1 MRGILIHLSRIS
13 LKVCVAMF
21 LLKSLRIFSCWEDH
35 RRFVALIGIIG
46 FVGSKGD
53 HLRSEVE
60 IEMQSDF
67 CSCFSLWDFFW
78 SIVDGFS
85 VSRLLLTVV
94 FSGSSISNSLF
105 FLPFLLWLFFC
116 FRKKKVPEV
125 DIWWYLGNSC
135 SELGLQ

>member
-13 LKVCVAMF
+13 LKVCVALF

-60 IEMQSDF
+60 IEMKSGF

-105 FLPFLLWLFFC
+105 FSPISSVTVFLFSEEKSSWS
-116 FRKKKVPEV
+116 
-125 DIWWYLGNSC
+125 WYLVVFG
-135 SELGLQ
+135 ELL